1 MADGVLDPFV
11 DRVQALLEKLDTGQ
25 RKALARD
32 ISRHLRGSQA
42 KRIRENENPDGSP
55 YEDRK
60 PQPEMRKRKGS
71 LRMFRKIHRTKNLK
85 AKATPNEASVG
96 FTGFANHIARVNQ
109 YGLRA
114 RVNERGLQH
123 KYPERELLGL
133 TDKDRDFIEETM
145 VKHVD
150 DALNGG

>member
-1 MADGVLDPFV
+1 MVDGVLDPFV
-11 DRVQALLEKLDTGQ
+11 DRVQALLVKLDDGQ

-42 KRIRENENPDGSP
+42 KRIRENKNPDGSP
-55 YEDRK
+55 YEERK

-85 AKATPNEASVG
+85 ARASSDGASVG
-96 FTGFANHIARVNQ
+96 FTGFANQVARVHQ
-109 YGLRA
+109 YGLRD

-133 TDKDRDFIEETM
+133 TDEERDYIEETM

-150 DALNGG
+150 DALNGN